1 MRKKYKFESLELDR
15 IIEEVSGSDDTKSA
29 MCSQRFLVLEL
40 NFRLNVNEEWR
51 TV

>member
-1 MRKKYKFESLELDR
+1 MRKKYKFENWELDR
-15 IIEEVSGSDDTKSA
+15 VIEVSGTDDTKSG
-29 MCSQRFLVLEL
+29 MWSQGFLVLEL